1 MNPAESCSRH
11 LTGDPERPFLAGGG
25 GQGQWVLAP
34 VIQGNLMG
42 RRCVNEVHGT
52 CPDLH
57 LGQFL
62 LQAEDAFQI
71 FAGSGEDTFG
81 IFTRSGERCRIF
93 FLLL

>member
-11 LTGDPERPFLAGGG
+11 LTGDPERPFLGGG
-25 GQGQWVLAP
+25 GSVSGSP

-62 LQAEDAFQI
+62 LQAEDAF
-71 FAGSGEDTFG
+71 
-81 IFTRSGERCRIF
+81 
-93 FLLL
+93 